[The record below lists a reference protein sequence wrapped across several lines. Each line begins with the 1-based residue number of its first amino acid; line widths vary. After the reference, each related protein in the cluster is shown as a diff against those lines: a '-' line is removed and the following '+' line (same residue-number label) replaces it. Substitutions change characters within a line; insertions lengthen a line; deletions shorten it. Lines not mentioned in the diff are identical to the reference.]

1 MEQLGFHEFGVYLRH
16 LRATPEEREFLR
28 PLLTVTISRFYR
40 NRRAFE
46 ALAERVLPLLA
57 SRAGTVR
64 AWSAGC
70 ASGEEPYTLRIV
82 WEELRP
88 AGARLCVAA
97 TDIDDASLSRA
108 RAGLYD
114 ASSLREV
121 PPEVAARR
129 FRPEGERFRISE
141 EIRRGVRFLRHDLQ
155 RDDPPGMFDLV
166 LCRNAAFT
174 YFDRPARPRAAERIA
189 SALSPGGVLM
199 IGRTETLPPG
209 SERWFEPF
217 LPHVG
222 IHARREGGQ
231 YSVASPR

>member
-1 MEQLGFHEFGVYLRH
+1 MEQLGFHEFGLYLRH

-40 NRRAFE
+40 NRRAFD

-57 SRAGTVR
+57 SRAETVR

-88 AGARLCVAA
+88 AGARLWVTA
-97 TDIDDASLSRA
+97 TDVDEASLSRA
-108 RAGLYD
+108 RTGLYET
-114 ASSLREV
+114 SSLREV
-121 PPEVAARR
+121 PPGVAARH
-129 FRPEGERFRISE
+129 FRPEGDRFRISE
-141 EIRRGVRFLRHDLQ
+141 EIRGGVSFLRHDLQ
-155 RDDPPGMFDLV
+155 HDDPPGTFDLV

-174 YFDRPARPRAAERIA
+174 YFDRTARLRAAERIA

-209 SERWFEPF
+209 SERWFAPF
-217 LPHVG
+217 LPQAG
-222 IHARREGGQ
+222 IHARREGAQDSG
-231 YSVASPR
+231 ASPR

>member
-1 MEQLGFHEFGVYLRH
+1 MEQLGLHEFGLYLRH
-16 LRATPEEREFLR
+16 LRADPEEREFLR

-46 ALAERVLPLLA
+46 ALAQRVLPLLA
-57 SRAGTVR
+57 ARSETVR

-70 ASGEEPYTLRIV
+70 ASGEEPYTLRMV
-82 WEELRP
+82 WEELLP
-88 AGARLCVAA
+88 PGARLTVTA

-108 RAGLYD
+108 RAGLYE

-129 FRPEGERFRISE
+129 FRPEGDRFRISE
-141 EIRRGVRFLRHDLQ
+141 GIRGGVSFLRHDLQ
-155 RDDPPGMFDLV
+155 HDDPPGTFDLV

-174 YFDRPARPRAAERIA
+174 YFDRPARLRAAERIA
-189 SALSPGGVLM
+189 SALSPGGFLM

-209 SERWFEPF
+209 SERWLAPF
-217 LPHVG
+217 LPKAG
-222 IHARREGGQ
+222 IHARREEAQ
-231 YSVASPR
+231 DSVASPR

>member
-1 MEQLGFHEFGVYLRH
+1 MEQLGFHEFGLYLRH
-16 LRATPEEREFLR
+16 LRATPEERELLR

-46 ALAERVLPLLA
+46 ALAEQVLPLLA
-57 SRAGTVR
+57 FRTETVR

-82 WEELRP
+82 WEERRP
-88 AGARLCVAA
+88 AGARLLVAA

-108 RAGLYD
+108 CVGLYE

-121 PPEVAARR
+121 PPAVAARH
-129 FRPEGERFRISE
+129 FRREGDRFRISE
-141 EIRRGVRFLRHDLQ
+141 EIRGGVRFLRHDLL
-155 RDDPPGMFDLV
+155 RDDPPGIFDLV

-174 YFDRPARPRAAERIA
+174 YFDRPARLRAAELIA
-189 SALSPGGVLM
+189 SALSPGGFLM
-199 IGRTETLPPG
+199 VGRTETVPPG
-209 SERWFEPF
+209 SERWFAPF
-217 LPHVG
+217 LPRAG

-231 YSVASPR
+231 DSAASPR